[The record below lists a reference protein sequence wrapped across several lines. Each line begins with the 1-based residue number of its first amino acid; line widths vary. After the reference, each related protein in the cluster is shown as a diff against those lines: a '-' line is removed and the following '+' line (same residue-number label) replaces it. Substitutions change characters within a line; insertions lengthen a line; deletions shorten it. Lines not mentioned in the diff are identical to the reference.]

1 MTSLR
6 SGVKMGL
13 MKKLTFYFLVS
24 LFFITNVS
32 ADQFV
37 VSDIKLGTKLTD
49 YFTTAQISKY
59 NINDRE
65 TNTPF
70 YSYEGKYSYIE
81 IIKEEDV
88 FKDDYDYVDIV
99 YVNKN
104 AEIHYISAVTDFLF
118 DHSEGLNECIEYRDQ
133 KISEYKRKKILKGL
147 KKEIT
152 NLTHDF
158 TGTKEKGVWFDSPL
172 LKFNIGFV
180 CLTYPKS
187 ANIDNDFRLDYNTF
201 EVNDW
206 LMEQKK
212 KTSN

>member
-1 MTSLR
+1 
-6 SGVKMGL
+6 
-13 MKKLTFYFLVS
+13 MKKLTFYFLIS
-24 LFFITNVS
+24 LFFITNVL
-32 ADQFV
+32 ADQLV

-70 YSYEGKYSYIE
+70 YSYEGKYSMIE
-81 IIKEEDV
+81 FKKQEDI
-88 FKDDYDYVDIV
+88 FKDDYDYVQIT
-99 YVNKN
+99 YSNKN
-104 AEIHYISAVTDFLF
+104 DEIHYISGVVDFQF
-118 DHSEGLNECIEYRDQ
+118 DNNEGLNECINFKD
-133 KISEYKRKKILKGL
+133 KKVIEYKQKKILKSL
-147 KKEIT
+147 RKIIT
-152 NLTHDF
+152 NHTHEMS
-158 TGTKEKGVWFDSPL
+158 GTKEIGIWFENSL

-187 ANIDNDFRLDYNTF
+187 ANIDNDFRFDYNTF